1 MLLIVVETNYWIDI
15 LFEGIRF
22 SVLLKY
28 FANKTLTFM
37 KESDIM
43 ITYFVIGIIVEIVI
57 LIERYCSLDVVR
69 ALWKDKDIYV
79 WTLLLSIIN
88 IVAWPIAIIAEIRNI
103 IIETKGSGS

>member
-1 MLLIVVETNYWIDI
+1 MKQQWGDTLAN
-15 LFEGIRF
+15 GF
-22 SVLLKY
+22 SSLLKH

-43 ITYFVIGIIVEIVI
+43 ITYFVIGIIVQIVI
-57 LIERYCSLDVVR
+57 LIERYCRLDVVR

-79 WTLLLSIIN
+79 WIFLLSVIN

-103 IIETKGSGS
+103 IIETKGQGS

>member
-43 ITYFVIGIIVEIVI
+43 ITYFVIGIIVQIVI
-57 LIERYCSLDVVR
+57 LIERYCRLDVVR

-79 WTLLLSIIN
+79 WTLLLSVIN

>member
-79 WTLLLSIIN
+79 WTLLLSVIN

-103 IIETKGSGS
+103 IIETKGLGS

>member
-1 MLLIVVETNYWIDI
+1 MNYYDV
-15 LFEGIRF
+15 LKG
-22 SVLLKY
+22 VLLKH

-43 ITYFVIGIIVEIVI
+43 ITYFVIGIIVQIVI
-57 LIERYCSLDVVR
+57 LIERYCRLYMVR

-79 WTLLLSIIN
+79 WILLLSVIN

-103 IIETKGSGS
+103 IIEKNGSGS

>member
-1 MLLIVVETNYWIDI
+1 MNYYDI
-15 LFEGIRF
+15 LKG
-22 SVLLKY
+22 VLLKR

-43 ITYFVIGIIVEIVI
+43 ITYFVIGIIVQIVI
-57 LIERYCSLDVVR
+57 LIERYCRLDVVR

-79 WTLLLSIIN
+79 WIFLLSVIN

-103 IIETKGSGS
+103 IIETKG